1 MGGVGS
7 PDKIRHLMNE
17 ITMQRHAI
25 EQRIADVDIELGA
38 GADLIAKM
46 MGLDPW
52 LWTRGIQHG
61 LEEAR

>member
-1 MGGVGS
+1 MPS
-7 PDKIRHLMNE
+7 RW
-17 ITMQRHAI
+17 
-25 EQRIADVDIELGA
+25 RISVIDWPTEEVLTTEVLHVSTPVTRLVSYSVPAV
-38 GADLIAKM
+38 